1 MSRPVLLFVDDEK
14 LVLDTLLAQV
24 RSAFGER
31 YDYEVAQSAE
41 EAWEILHEY
50 KESQRRIVLLIS
62 DWLMPLE
69 KGDSF
74 LIRVAERYPDIRLIM
89 LSAYADDAAIARAQR
104 YANLTAFLRKP
115 WERHHLLQTI
125 QEALTNEKPKM
136 D

>member
-14 LVLDTLLAQV
+14 LVLDTLLVQV

-31 YDYEVAQSAE
+31 YDYETAQSAE
-41 EAWEILHEY
+41 EAWDLIAEY
-50 KESQRRIVLLIS
+50 REAQRRIVLLIS

-89 LSAYADDAAIARAQR
+89 LSAYADEEAITRAQR
-104 YANLTAFLRKP
+104 YANLSAFLRKP
-115 WERHHLLQTI
+115 WEREQLLSEI
-125 QEALTNEKPKM
+125 QKALAG
-136 D
+136 